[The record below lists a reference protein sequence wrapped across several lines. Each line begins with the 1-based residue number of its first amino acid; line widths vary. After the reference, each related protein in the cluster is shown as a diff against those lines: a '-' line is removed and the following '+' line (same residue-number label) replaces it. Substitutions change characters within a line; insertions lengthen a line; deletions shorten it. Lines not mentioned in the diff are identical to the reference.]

1 MDPVTTPTV
10 LPPAD
15 PTAVVGRRVL
25 AYVID
30 GVILLVVMIA
40 LFASLASSED
50 QTTAFAA
57 ERVCDLINNQPSS
70 DYLCIPA
77 DTTTILISNEDLV
90 LIGII
95 GLLYGF
101 VTHMLLPAITGFS
114 PGKAMVGLRIV
125 NQESFQRAGI
135 GANLVRWV
143 LWVVDSAP
151 WCFPLVGLITGLSS
165 NGHRRVGDMVAKTVV
180 IDRKWVGHPLA
191 IPGVNSVAA
200 VAPPP
205 PGGIAPPFGTPPPP
219 MATGSPPPPPSASPP
234 PPPSGSAPPP
244 PGGSFPPAP
253 PVTPPPPDTPSGP
266 PFAPPIAPP
275 ATPPPPASEPETTP
289 ETAPGPTDPTAAL
302 DATTAFEPEVLA
314 DPAPSVPPAAPEVPA
329 APPPPSPPTP
339 PAPTPPAPAPRPG
352 IDAPQWDTA
361 RDTYIQWDPE
371 LAEWMEWSE
380 SAGAWIPISR

>member
-1 MDPVTTPTV
+1 MDPVTTQTA

-30 GVILLVVMIA
+30 GVILLVVMVA

-57 ERVCDLINNQPSS
+57 ERVCDLINNQPAGE
-70 DYLCIPA
+70 YLCIPA
-77 DTTTILISNEDLV
+77 DTTTILISDDDLV
-90 LIGII
+90 LIGFI

-101 VTHMLLPAITGFS
+101 VTQMLLPAITGFS

-125 NQESFQRAGI
+125 NQESFRRAGI

-180 IDRKWVGHPLA
+180 IDRKWVDHPLA
-191 IPGVNSVAA
+191 IPGVNTVAA

-205 PGGIAPPFGTPPPP
+205 PSGFSQPFGTPPPP

-234 PPPSGSAPPP
+234 PPPSGS
-244 PGGSFPPAP
+244 FPPAP
-253 PVTPPPPDTPSGP
+253 PVTPPPPASPSGP

-275 ATPPPPASEPETTP
+275 ATPPPPASPEPAP
-289 ETAPGPTDPTAAL
+289 EAVPGATDPTAAL

-314 DPAPSVPPAAPEVPA
+314 EPAPAGPEVSAAAPS
-329 APPPPSPPTP
+329 APPEIPSAPPPPTP